1 MTNAAYKAGYDR
13 IDWKPLPAP
22 DKPDHGPVA
31 RSNLPCPM
39 MILDTMPPT
48 EHVDGK
54 LYTSKSQFRAV
65 TKARGFVEVGND
77 PGRFKKPERQ
87 KPDRAAIKE
96 AVHKA
101 VAQHSP

>member
-1 MTNAAYKAGYDR
+1 MTDDGWERTDSGWRKVYS
-13 IDWKPLPAP
+13 AP
-22 DKPDHGPVA
+22 VEPSAA
-31 RSNLPCPM
+31 RSSLPCPM

-54 LYTSKSQFRAV
+54 HYTSKSQFRAV
-65 TKARGFVEVGND
+65 TKARGFVEVGDD